1 MRSIISALITI
12 WLAATLAF
20 FTMRLLPGNALEA
33 QLAQSGA
40 SHLVIQERMAK
51 QGLSDS
57 IGIQYLRF
65 LGNLVQGNLGYSLLH
80 GQPVAQM
87 ILDRLEPTFVLAISA
102 LIVAIGSGLLLGILI
117 TFDTRWG
124 ISTFA
129 RLLTTLSLSM
139 PVYWSGTL
147 GIMMFSGIFN
157 LLPSSGAGGFSH
169 LILPAGILGVHIGGT
184 IAQMMASNLI
194 SIKRKDFVRTAR
206 AKGLPEMLIV
216 RRHILRVGLLPTISV
231 ITLQAGFLMSGTVI
245 VESLFVRPGI
255 GRLLFDSTLQQD
267 YPVVQGIVTISA
279 VIYVLLNTLSDSFY
293 HIFDPRVSG

>member
-12 WLAATLAF
+12 WLAATIAF
-20 FTMRLLPGNALEA
+20 FTMRLLPSNALEA

-40 SHLVIQERMAK
+40 SPLVVQERMAQ

-57 IGIQYLRF
+57 VAIQYLRF
-65 LGNLVQGNLGYSLLH
+65 LGNLVQGDLGYSLLH

-87 ILDRLEPTFVLAISA
+87 ILDRLEPTLVLASSA
-102 LIVAIGSGLLLGILI
+102 LIVAISSGLLLGILI
-117 TFDTRWG
+117 TFDIRWG
-124 ISTFA
+124 ISTLA

-147 GIMMFSGIFN
+147 GIMMFSGVFN

-169 LILPAGILGVHIGGT
+169 LILPAGILGIHIGST
-184 IAQMMASNLI
+184 IAQMIATNLTI
-194 SIKRKDFVRTAR
+194 IKRKDFVRTAR
-206 AKGLPEMLIV
+206 AKGLPEPLIV
-216 RRHILRVGLLPTISV
+216 RRHILRVGLLPTIS
-231 ITLQAGFLMSGTVI
+231 IIMLQAGFLMSGTVI

-267 YPVVQGIVTISA
+267 YPVVQGIITMSA
-279 VIYVLLNTLSDSFY
+279 VIYVLLNTLSHNLY
-293 HIFDPRVSG
+293 RILDPRVSR